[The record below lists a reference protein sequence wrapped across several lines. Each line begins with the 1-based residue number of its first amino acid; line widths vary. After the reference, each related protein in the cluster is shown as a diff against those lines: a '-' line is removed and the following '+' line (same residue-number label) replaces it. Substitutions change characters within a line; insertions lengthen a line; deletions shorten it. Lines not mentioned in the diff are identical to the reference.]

1 MASSGSWFMNF
12 PISTTAFGSITANGS
27 GLWSEISRIRSPNWF
42 FTRSSICSDSIYS
55 GSRDLLAI
63 AVAVGRAD
71 QPSLGHHLLLQL
83 EQALGKSLGTRRAS
97 GHVHIDRQ
105 DFIDAV
111 ANRVGKLEKSSAAR
125 ARTHR
130 DDVSRLGHLVVEQP
144 RPERHFQGQRAGDD
158 HQVRLARGRA
168 RRRAETIDV

>member
-1 MASSGSWFMNF
+1 MNF

-27 GLWSEISRIRSPNWF
+27 GFFSEISSTRSANLF

-63 AVAVGRAD
+63 AVAIGRAH

-83 EQALGKSLGTRRAS
+83 EQAFGQRLGARRAS
-97 GHVHIDRQ
+97 GNVHIDRQ

-111 ANRVGKLEKSSAAR
+111 ANRVGKLEQSAATR

-130 DDVSRLGHLVVEQP
+130 DDVLRIGHLIVKQP
-144 RPERHFQGQRAGDD
+144 R
-158 HQVRLARGRA
+158 
-168 RRRAETIDV
+168 